1 MFDIGSQLLSCFILI
16 RHLNWC
22 DSELW
27 LLEKRQGLIVVFQ
40 ILVEVLVADTVGVV
54 QSKLASVADV
64 WIWLGEC
71 ARHSKIWLWTA
82 AISI

>member
-1 MFDIGSQLLSCFILI
+1 MFDIGIQLLSCFILI

-22 DSELW
+22 YGELR

-54 QSKLASVADV
+54 
-64 WIWLGEC
+64 
-71 ARHSKIWLWTA
+71 
-82 AISI
+82 